1 MGFLN
6 NSGDI
11 IIDATLTDVGRQRLA
26 KGDGTFTIRKFAVGD
41 DEINYELYNT
51 SAGTIYADLNI
62 LQTPIMEAVTNN
74 IATMKHKLITFDRT
88 DLLYLTTLKLNQN
101 SRAHGNAPGQPFS
114 TAALATDVYVLLCTK
129 NSVDA
134 YGAPIQGT
142 TVEGAAALPVG
153 FLDGS
158 TITQGA
164 SEKNLLMIEQ
174 GLDTTDIP
182 FSKTL
187 DPDLAEDA
195 FLFLVDDRFL
205 SIVSPGEDSG
215 PLSPIGGVDEDNL
228 AHYILSHND
237 ENFDGKLPS
246 ATEEGSVIKGPRGK
260 RFRYGLTA
268 QEDVKLNSALF
279 TKFGYT
285 ISGFFTN
292 TGGTRAP
299 SPGLTDA
306 VAIDTVVRVIGQNTG
321 VRLDIP
327 IRLIREA

>member
-26 KGDGTFTIRKFAVGD
+26 KGDGTFTIKKFAVGD

-74 IATMKHKLITFDRT
+74 IATMKHKLMTFDRT

-101 SRAHGNAPGQPFS
+101 SRDNADNPGQPFS
-114 TAALATDVYVLLCTK
+114 TQAAAPEIYVLLCTE
-129 NSVDA
+129 NAVNA
-134 YGAPIQGT
+134 YGGT
-142 TVEGAAALPVG
+142 GVGVTTAGAGALPVG
-153 FLDGS
+153 FLNGS
-158 TITQGA
+158 TQTGA
-164 SEKNLLMIEQ
+164 SNEKNLLMIEHE
-174 GLDTTDIP
+174 LDTTDIP
-182 FSKTL
+182 FSKVL

-195 FLFLVDDRFL
+195 FLFQVDDRFL
-205 SIVSPGEDSG
+205 TIADPGNAGPISPT
-215 PLSPIGGVDEDNL
+215 GGVDEDNL
-228 AHYILSHND
+228 AHYILSFND
-237 ENFDGKLPS
+237 GSFNAGLPDQ
-246 ATEEGSVIKGPRGK
+246 TELASIINGPRGQ
-260 RFRYGLTA
+260 RFRHGLAA
-268 QEDVKLNSALF
+268 QEGVKHNNALF

-285 ISGFFTN
+285 ISGFFTD

-306 VAIDTVVRVIGQNTG
+306 VAIDTVVRVIGMNTG
-321 VRLDIP
+321 ARLDIP
-327 IRLIREA
+327 VRLIREA

>member
-1 MGFLN
+1 M
-6 NSGDI
+6 S
-11 IIDATLTDVGRQRLA
+11 AA
-26 KGDGTFTIRKFAVGD
+26 KDWRRAMA
-41 DEINYELYNT
+41 L
-51 SAGTIYADLNI
+51 
-62 LQTPIMEAVTNN
+62 LQLESS
-74 IATMKHKLITFDRT
+74 R
-88 DLLYLTTLKLNQN
+88 LKLNQN
-101 SRAHGNAPGQPFS
+101 SRDHGQNPGQPFS
-114 TAALATDVYVLLCTK
+114 TAALATDVYVLLCTE
-129 NSVDA
+129 NSVNA
-134 YGAPIQGT
+134 YGGPISNT
-142 TVEGAAALPVG
+142 TVEGAGALPVG
-153 FLDGS
+153 FLNGS
-158 TITQGA
+158 TIAKA
-164 SEKNLLMIEQ
+164 SQEKNLLMIEQ

-205 SIVSPGEDSG
+205 SIASPGDRRI
-215 PLSPIGGVDEDNL
+215 LSPIAGVDEDNL

-321 VRLDIP
+321 ARIDIP
-327 IRLIREA
+327 VRLIREA